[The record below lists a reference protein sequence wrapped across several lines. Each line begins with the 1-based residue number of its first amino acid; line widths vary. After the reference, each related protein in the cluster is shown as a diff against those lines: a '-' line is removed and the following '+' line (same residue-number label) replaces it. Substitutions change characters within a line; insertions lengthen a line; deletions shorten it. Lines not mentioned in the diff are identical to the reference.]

1 MWQFGRSHQ
10 TPSLAN
16 NNVLKYNGYFY
27 KVFSN
32 VIKYNGYF
40 YKVFS
45 NVTCKKLKIYPP
57 PSKIAFLQLEKQY
70 LLQMSTQMKAK
81 ENTDTDERK
90 NKNI

>member
-1 MWQFGRSHQ
+1 MWQLGRSRQ

-16 NNVLKYNGYFY
+16 N
-27 KVFSN
+27 N

-90 NKNI
+90 NKSI